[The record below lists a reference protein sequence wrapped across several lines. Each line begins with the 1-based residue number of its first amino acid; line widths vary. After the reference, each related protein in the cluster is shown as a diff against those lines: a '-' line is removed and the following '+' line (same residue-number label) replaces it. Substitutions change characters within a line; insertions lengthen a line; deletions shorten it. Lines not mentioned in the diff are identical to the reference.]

1 MKCQREEANFAQKMK
16 SENERAAVEQQNLEQ
31 RRRQELL
38 EHQKQLEQQLMDRE
52 LRRQEAYEEFLR
64 EKLLVDEIIRKI
76 YEEEQTWVIT
86 AINANT
92 L

>member
-16 SENERAAVEQQNLEQ
+16 SENERAAAEQQRLEQ
-31 RRRQELL
+31 KHRQELL
-38 EHQKQLEQQLMDRE
+38 EHQRQLEQQLVDRE

-76 YEEEQTWVIT
+76 YEEEQT
-86 AINANT
+86 
-92 L
+92 